1 MSPLPTEAPK
11 DPERPEK
18 EEEQIPQLPL
28 DFWRS
33 LVDRPGCQTPGVC
46 NECGRC
52 EH

>member
-1 MSPLPTEAPK
+1 MPLPSTEPRPV
-11 DPERPEK
+11 PERPE
-18 EEEQIPQLPL
+18 EEQAPQLPL

-33 LVDRPGCQTPGVC
+33 LVEQPGCQTTGIC